1 MNESVD
7 GQSLVRLALHS
18 VMSRSSVDLKR
29 VLFDKAWM
37 MS

>member
-1 MNESVD
+1 MNETFD
-7 GQSLVRLALHS
+7 GQRLVRLALRC
-18 VMSRSSVDLKR
+18 VMNRFSMDLKR